1 MKLQTVVAHPSL
13 RAAGVAALAA
23 LVWTV
28 AACSP
33 ERTAGVRSTKL
44 KLSSECYAQLRAEGD
59 TEGPQARPQRGG
71 LTVARNSANSCQE
84 LGAVVVVADAD
95 DARAKAWMCHNFTW
109 CNGEPTQTD
118 KGWRFAVPDG
128 LTYGGPGDPVQTA
141 DGDSLFAVTPEEQAK
156 AWDRVAH
163 DSLLTWGLGSILTF
177 QELEFVKDKSLEQ
190 DALYTSDNRRHYLR
204 SLGQSVQNAKDKSNG
219 WEEAMLG
226 HARDAAQ
233 ANDRTA
239 ALSFLAMALHQ
250 IMDSYSPAHAD
261 ENGNPR
267 AYPGPGHTFFLA
279 GGESFQ
285 KLKESG
291 AGPFIASQIQTAY
304 YSVFQTP

>member
-1 MKLQTVVAHPSL
+1 
-13 RAAGVAALAA
+13 
-23 LVWTV
+23 
-28 AACSP
+28 
-33 ERTAGVRSTKL
+33 
-44 KLSSECYAQLRAEGD
+44 
-59 TEGPQARPQRGG
+59 
-71 LTVARNSANSCQE
+71 
-84 LGAVVVVADAD
+84 VADAD
-95 DARAKAWMCHNFTW
+95 DTRAKAWMCHNFTW

-204 SLGQSVQNAKDKSNG
+204 SLGQSVQDAKDKSNG

>member
-141 DGDSLFAVTPEEQAK
+141 DGDSLLPLPPRSK
-156 AWDRVAH
+156 
-163 DSLLTWGLGSILTF
+163 
-177 QELEFVKDKSLEQ
+177 
-190 DALYTSDNRRHYLR
+190 RRPGTEWHT
-204 SLGQSVQNAKDKSNG
+204 
-219 WEEAMLG
+219 
-226 HARDAAQ
+226 
-233 ANDRTA
+233 TA
-239 ALSFLAMALHQ
+239 C
-250 IMDSYSPAHAD
+250 
-261 ENGNPR
+261 
-267 AYPGPGHTFFLA
+267 
-279 GGESFQ
+279 
-285 KLKESG
+285 
-291 AGPFIASQIQTAY
+291 
-304 YSVFQTP
+304 